1 MVDLEDAKVRVGIAV
16 SEGVEARTEENVLRN
31 ALGDGSSKVVFGIA
45 AAGDE
50 KGAE

>member
-16 SEGVEARTEENVLRN
+16 SEGVETCTEENVLRG
-31 ALGDGSSKVVFGIA
+31 APGDGSSKVVFGVA

>member
-1 MVDLEDAKVRVGIAV
+1 MIDLEDAKVRVGIAV
-16 SEGVEARTEENVLRN
+16 CEGVEARTKENVLRD
-31 ALGDGSSKVVFGIA
+31 APRDGSSKVVFGVA